1 MKKIVLFSLVIC
13 IMSQLKSQGDCYRER
28 GGSIYDVDTG
38 CLRVLPTDIYDTA
51 PNGAEQRPLTCGT
64 FPPASICCA

>member
-38 CLRVLPTDIYDTA
+38 CLRVLPTDI
-51 PNGAEQRPLTCGT
+51 L
-64 FPPASICCA
+64 

>member
-51 PNGAEQRPLTCGT
+51 LPKQMRTR
-64 FPPASICCA
+64 